1 MISRPLWFGTFGKSF
16 KDITGVEVDF
26 NKIAAKDSE
35 YMSQYKDAIKKS
47 RQAADQ
53 SVTQAATSNSPFSG
67 VLKNQIN
74 KDDSGRMNLYRTVNS
89 YMSRF
94 SLNEYATSRQSIA
107 SMAGKGQMSQIRGAA
122 TLAGILARMSLYVLL
137 YRALAD
143 SMFKAFGLG
152 EDDKEEDLG
161 ELAIRQSVGAGVSL
175 LSRGMLG
182 NIPMI
187 PINLGIEEINKQYGF
202 EYGLRNDREYDPYKH
217 SIVFAAVNADQI
229 KRDPYKQ
236 ILITAAG
243 PYTPQAKSLFRLMDL
258 SIRSTTNKSA
268 ASREKNFKELMSLR
282 TALEL
287 SNVAFGVPLYR
298 DIRSGILKEKF
309 KEKPVKIKPLKMDQ
323 LKKDFPQE
331 YKRLMDQK
339 KKEKK

>member
-1 MISRPLWFGTFGKSF
+1 
-16 KDITGVEVDF
+16 
-26 NKIAAKDSE
+26 
-35 YMSQYKDAIKKS
+35 
-47 RQAADQ
+47 
-53 SVTQAATSNSPFSG
+53 
-67 VLKNQIN
+67 
-74 KDDSGRMNLYRTVNS
+74 
-89 YMSRF
+89 
-94 SLNEYATSRQSIA
+94 
-107 SMAGKGQMSQIRGAA
+107 MSQIRGAA

-217 SIVFAAVNADQI
+217 SIVFAAVNADNI

-298 DIRSGILKEKF
+298 DIRSGILKEEF
-309 KEKPVKIKPLKMDQ
+309 KDDGVETNNLNMKDLEKYYPD
-323 LKKDFPQE
+323 E
-331 YKRLMDQK
+331 WKRLMDQK